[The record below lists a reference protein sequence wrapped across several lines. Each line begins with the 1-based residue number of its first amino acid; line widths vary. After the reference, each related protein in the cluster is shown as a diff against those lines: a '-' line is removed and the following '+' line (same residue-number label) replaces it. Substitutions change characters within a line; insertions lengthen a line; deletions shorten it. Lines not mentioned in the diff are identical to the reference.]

1 MAKQLLMIWPT
12 ERLGDLLQ
20 LDLPEGYLLRNFQN
34 EDEEAYINLMKSAG
48 FNEWNNDNFNSVIE
62 KAISNG
68 LFFIEHIESS
78 EIVGT
83 TVGSKNPTKYFP
95 NGGELGWVAVN
106 PSHCGK
112 GLGRI
117 VCAAVTKRFLELD
130 YREIYLLTDDFR
142 LPAIK
147 TYLKLGYIPL
157 YQLPDMKQRWKNI
170 LKKLKLEEAD
180 YQTLK

>member
-1 MAKQLLMIWPT
+1 MAKQLIMTLQSGRF
-12 ERLGDLLQ
+12 ESSLQ
-20 LDLPEGYLLRNFQN
+20 LNLPDGYLLRNFQS
-34 EDEEAYINLMKSAG
+34 EDKESYINLMKSAG

-62 KAISNG
+62 KAIPNG

-83 TVGSKNPTKYFP
+83 AVGSNNPTKYFP

-117 VCAAVTKRFLELD
+117 VCAAVTKTFLELD

-147 TYLKLGYIPL
+147 IYLKLGYVPF
-157 YQLPDMKQRWKNI
+157 YYLPDMKQRWSKV
-170 LKKLKLEEAD
+170 LKKLNLEEID
-180 YQTLK
+180 YQILK

>member
-1 MAKQLLMIWPT
+1 MAKQLLMNWPA
-12 ERLGDLLQ
+12 ERLGDSLK
-20 LDLPEGYLLRNFQN
+20 LDLPEGYLLRNFQSG
-34 EDEEAYINLMKSAG
+34 DTEAYINLMKSAG
-48 FNEWNNDNFNSVIE
+48 FNEWNNETFNSVIE
-62 KAISNG
+62 KAIPNG

-83 TVGSKNPTKYFP
+83 TVGSNNPTKYFP

-112 GLGRI
+112 GLGCI
-117 VCAAVTKRFLELD
+117 VCAAVTKRFLELG

-147 TYLKLGYIPL
+147 IYLNLGYVPF
-157 YQLPDMKQRWKNI
+157 YYLPDMKKRWENI
-170 LKKLKLEEAD
+170 FKKF
-180 YQTLK
+180 Q

>member
-1 MAKQLLMIWPT
+1 MTEQLLMIWPT
-12 ERLGDLLQ
+12 ERLGESLQ
-20 LDLPEGYLLRNFQN
+20 WNLPEGYLLRNFQS
-34 EDEEAYINLMKSAG
+34 EDKESYINLMKSAG
-48 FNEWNNDNFNSVIE
+48 FNEWNNNNFNSVIE
-62 KAISNG
+62 KVIPNG

-83 TVGSKNPTKYFP
+83 TVGSNNPTKYFP

-106 PSHCGK
+106 PSHYGK

-117 VCAAVTKRFLELD
+117 VCAAVTKRFLELG

-147 TYLKLGYIPL
+147 IYLKLGYIPL
-157 YQLPDMKQRWKNI
+157 YHLPDMKQRWKNI
-170 LKKLKLEEAD
+170 FKKLNLKYAD